1 MNTSTATRRPA
12 STPAASHQQ
21 LACRKGVA
29 AEAQASREQL
39 ARRKWVA
46 ANTQASR
53 NAVLAR
59 LYVAH
64 AGAVRAHLVRLGLSP
79 ADAEDLCAEVFVVA
93 LRKLSTYEGA
103 SSISTWLLGI
113 ARKLASDQRRSA
125 RCRSEVLTDT
135 LPEQRLDDGP
145 LHALEERRTALGVH
159 QALAQLK
166 PAQREVLRRFALDE
180 APMEAV
186 AREQRVPLQTAYA
199 RLYAGHA
206 ALRGALGGLEG

>member
-1 MNTSTATRRPA
+1 MNPSTATRRAPDAPA
-12 STPAASHQQ
+12 PH
-21 LACRKGVA
+21 
-29 AEAQASREQL
+29 ASREQL
-39 ARRKWVA
+39 ARRRWVDA
-46 ANTQASR
+46 STESSR

-64 AGAVRAHLVRLGLSP
+64 AAAVRAHLARLGLSP

-93 LRKLSTYEGA
+93 QRKLSTYQGA

-113 ARKLASDQRRSA
+113 ARKLASDQRRSGRA
-125 RCRSEVLTDT
+125 RCEVLTDS
-135 LPEQRLDDGP
+135 LPEHGLDPGP
-145 LHALEERRTALGVH
+145 LHALEERRTARCVH

-166 PAQREVLRRFALDE
+166 PAQREVVRRFALDE

-206 ALRGALGGLEG
+206 ALRGALGGLRVE